1 MTTLDEIIF
10 PVIND
15 KIAPSSTL
23 APVSTHRFPSEPRW
37 KQGIVASDPFP
48 DMATKEYLA
57 IADYA
62 KLIATIAHNESLGEI
77 VDAHLY
83 EILPEDRPVRP
94 YFDLEWDSAQL
105 DEVTVLTTL
114 IPIIF
119 ECLHTAGFK
128 GGNGIALYTASGSCG
143 TNTFPSG
150 NKSSFHLLID
160 TYEVFLNVFHHK
172 RFIDTILLPA
182 IKNEKGLSWMNTKH
196 LPKLVV
202 DKAPYSKHQAFRLPQ
217 QSKHVSGVSRPLVL
231 YDCESLG
238 YTHSAVH
245 TVGVYEDPSTLTLI
259 RVAESQKPAPSLIS
273 KAGTESVEFHK
284 VAELCTC
291 LNTEFLQDYES
302 TRNLIWMMWAL
313 EQTDRM
319 RDLIH
324 SVCRRGRNYE
334 WKWVEEIMKG
344 LTFRGFTVGSLVKWA
359 RDAAGN
365 AVNDI
370 IAKYKDVYYQ
380 ELFQTTMKPAQH
392 RVINQRY
399 LGQISFEE
407 HDTMMIRSHL
417 GTGKTHSITR
427 LIAHG
432 DYQRILIVSPR
443 KSYTTAQVG
452 EFEVESALPHL
463 QSYLDL
469 AGPLYHIDYLILQVE
484 SLHRIGEWFEPYDLV
499 ILDES
504 ESILCQLH
512 STMTHGDYLIS
523 NHQVLEL
530 AVKTAKHVIL
540 ADAFM
545 TDRTFHFTSA
555 LREPSRTMLLENT
568 YQPYTREAI
577 LLKTGGVEVN
587 MEGLYGRIMTALR
600 AGQRIVVV
608 WTSKRIGEEF
618 EERFLKKEA
627 FTYLFYHSDTT
638 KEEQLGLKNVE
649 ESWSNIQCLMMTTS
663 ITVGISYDPRMDE
676 LEYDEAFLYGTST
689 TALPRDIAQSLL
701 RVRVLKAN
709 RLTYVTNIPAYA
721 VEECGFTNVCNLL
734 TAKEDRLIKEHPL
747 VKWARCPTWARWN
760 HAYNENERR
769 CSCTYYKDVLEK
781 YLVNS
786 GYELKEELEEVTVT
800 TEEVQEEKHGV
811 EWGDISDIT
820 REQAEEIQREIR
832 KGDADRRDKLS
843 YQKYAFREQFASSV
857 DEEVISEFWEK
868 FVMVR
873 QTEKFW
879 NVVLEKRMMLE
890 EMVRGEARR
899 RFAPMV
905 THRIKR
911 REALERFLGILGLTH
926 SQEAAV
932 LSHEQLVALG
942 EPLQAADKVIREG
955 MGLRAS
961 QRKGEWKVGNTMDLI
976 RVILEEW
983 GGGTTRSER
992 KQVKNN
998 EKVKR
1003 EYTLYLNEKNVF
1015 WDSIKDSNT
1024 KMDDFIIKL

>member
-15 KIAPSSTL
+15 KIAPSSVL
-23 APVSTHRFPSEPRW
+23 APVSAHRFASEPRW
-37 KQGIVASDPFP
+37 KQGIVASDPLP
-48 DMATKEYLA
+48 DTGHKEYLA
-57 IADYA
+57 IADYT
-62 KLIATIAHNESLGEI
+62 KLIATLSYNESCGI
-77 VDAHLY
+77 IDDAHLY
-83 EILPEDRPVRP
+83 EIIPEDRPVRP
-94 YFDLEWDSAQL
+94 YFDLEWDSSQL
-105 DEVTVLTTL
+105 DEITVLTTL

-119 ECLHTAGFK
+119 ECLHSVGFK
-128 GGNGIALYTASGSCG
+128 GGNGISLYTASGSCS
-143 TNTFPSG
+143 TNNFPSG

-160 TYEVFLNVFHHK
+160 TYEVFLNISHHK

-182 IKNEKGLSWMNTKH
+182 VKDEPKLSWMNAKNMV
-196 LPKLVV
+196 KLVV

-217 QSKHVSGVSRPLVL
+217 QSKYVSGVSRPLLL
-231 YDCESLG
+231 YDCEPLG

-245 TVGVYEDPSTLTLI
+245 TAGVYEDPATLTLI
-259 RVAESQKPAPSLIS
+259 RMAEPQKPAPSLIS
-273 KAGTESVEFHK
+273 KTGTESAEFHK

-302 TRNLIWMMWAL
+302 TRNLIWMLWAL
-313 EQTDRM
+313 EQTERM

-380 ELFQTTMKPAQH
+380 ELFQTTMKPTHH
-392 RVINQRY
+392 RVVNQRY
-399 LGQISFEE
+399 LGLLTFDG
-407 HDTMMIRSHL
+407 HDTLMIHSHL
-417 GTGKTHSITR
+417 GTGKTQSITS
-427 LIAHG
+427 LISRA

-443 KSYTTAQVG
+443 KSYTTAQMG
-452 EFEVESALPHL
+452 EFEAESALPPL

-469 AGPLYHIDYLILQVE
+469 AGPLYYIDYLILQVE
-484 SLHRIGEWFEPYDLV
+484 SLHRIGEWFQPYDLV

-545 TDRTFHFTSA
+545 TDRTFHFASA

-577 LLKTGGVEVN
+577 LLKTGGTEVN
-587 MEGLYGRIMTALR
+587 MEGFYARIMTALR
-600 AGQRIVVV
+600 AGRRIVVV

-627 FTYLFYHSDTT
+627 FTYLFYHSDAT
-638 KEEQLGLKNVE
+638 KEEQLGLKNVD

-663 ITVGISYDPRMDE
+663 ITVGISYDPRMNE

-721 VEECGFTNVCNLL
+721 VEECGFTNVCNML
-734 TAKEDRLIKEHPL
+734 TVKEDRLIKEHPL

-769 CSCTYYKDVLEK
+769 CSCTYYKEVLEK

-800 TEEVQEEKHGV
+800 TEEVQEEKQGAL
-811 EWGDISDIT
+811 WGDISDIT
-820 REQAEEIQREIR
+820 REQAEEIHKDIR
-832 KGDADRRDKLS
+832 AGNADRWDKLA
-843 YQKYAFREQFASSV
+843 YQKYSFREQFLISV
-857 DEEVISEFWEK
+857 DEGAISKFWEK
-868 FVMVR
+868 FVMSR
-873 QTEKFW
+873 ATDKFW
-879 NVVLEKRMMLE
+879 NVVLEKRMTLD

-911 REALERFLGILGLTH
+911 REALERFLGIIGLTH

-942 EPLQAADKVIREG
+942 EPLQAAEVELRAG

-961 QRKGEWKVGNTMDLI
+961 QRKGEWKIGNTMDLI

-983 GGGTTRSER
+983 GGGTARSE
-992 KQVKNN
+992 V
-998 EKVKR
+998 KVKKVNKKLER
-1003 EYTLYLNEKNVF
+1003 EYILYLNEKNVL
-1015 WDSIKDSNT
+1015 WDSIRDYNG